1 MNSKMECHGPN
12 VEDPGPKT
20 CGFRP
25 SREGLR
31 PQIEA
36 QGPELPQT
44 AHEQNKTTKKNHT
57 PLFLLHKN
65 LTYISVVTNRLRN
78 SHAI

>member
-31 PQIEA
+31 PQREA

-44 AHEQNKTTKKNHT
+44 AHEQNKKNP

-65 LTYISVVTNRLRN
+65 LTYISVVTNQLRN

>member
-31 PQIEA
+31 PQREA
-36 QGPELPQT
+36 QGPELPQR
-44 AHEQNKTTKKNHT
+44 AHEQNKTTTKKHT
-57 PLFLLHKN
+57 SLPVAQKLNLHFCS
-65 LTYISVVTNRLRN
+65 Y
-78 SHAI
+78 